1 MSRETKCRRGDPY
14 HAAGRTFH
22 EAAPYVASFIEDL
35 NAHAA
40 RRSGRRFCVELVA
53 SGLDDA
59 EERLLQ

>member
-1 MSRETKCRRGDPY
+1 MTRETKFRRGDPY
-14 HAAGRTFH
+14 RAAGRTFH

-40 RRSGRRFCVELVA
+40 RRGRRFCVELVA

-59 EERLLQ
+59 EEQLLQ